1 MRANSLGGRIVG
13 ALARDP
19 AEPSEPAVPSAA
31 RTSELPAWIEHE
43 EMALPGRPPRLPR
56 SSMLGRIAAALAGT
70 GAVATAG
77 PFTPVLQETPTDDAE
92 LTILLAGQQPA
103 RRATKPT
110 RVSVTS
116 RPYESVEPTSAARLG
131 ITTVPA

>member
-19 AEPSEPAVPSAA
+19 AEPSAA
-31 RTSELPAWIEHE
+31 RASELPAWIEHE
-43 EMALPGRPPRLPR
+43 DMALPGRPLRVPR
-56 SSMLGRIAAALAGT
+56 SSMLGRIVAALAGP

-110 RVSVTS
+110 RVSVTP